1 MKQRYIV
8 MSLAGVMNDREALLD
23 NVYIQNEKVKMLKD
37 ICNEVNARVCI
48 LGRNT
53 REKSESA
60 KFFYDR
66 MFKHLG
72 LNIGIDTFFKDTN
85 DFLSWLMK
93 NQDIDYVILSS
104 ANDFKKSVERQVIFT
119 NSVNGLQDTD
129 ITRIRDYFN
138 PRW

>member
-8 MSLAGVMNDREALLD
+8 MSLAGVMNDRDALLN
-23 NVYIQNEKVKMLKD
+23 NVYILNEKVDMLKE
-37 ICNEVNARVCI
+37 ICSEVNARVCV
-48 LGRNT
+48 LGHNT
-53 REKSESA
+53 REKSDSA

-72 LNIGIDTFFKDTN
+72 LSIGIDKFFRDSN
-85 DFLSWLMK
+85 EFLSWLMQ
-93 NQDIDYVILSS
+93 NSDVDYVILSS
-104 ANDFKKSVERQVIFT
+104 DNNFKKSIERQVIFT

-129 ITRIRDYFN
+129 ITRIREYFN